1 MGWPYYQL
9 SDLFVSSAIS
19 PDNNAFPPYT
29 VIEADSL
36 LETEVETLAEALES
50 ANNAV
55 LSTISMISIMMSVSL
70 KSLIFCVCIQRITFY
85 CFNPIILEYQGLNQT
100 FRSLIN
106 AQIMEV
112 HPDELGQVT
121 S

>member
-1 MGWPYYQL
+1 MYFSTP
-9 SDLFVSSAIS
+9 
-19 PDNNAFPPYT
+19 

-70 KSLIFCVCIQRITFY
+70 KFFSVFFVSKILFY
-85 CFNPIILEYQGLNQT
+85 YSN
-100 FRSLIN
+100 
-106 AQIMEV
+106 
-112 HPDELGQVT
+112 
-121 S
+121 

>member
-1 MGWPYYQL
+1 M
-9 SDLFVSSAIS
+9 
-19 PDNNAFPPYT
+19 
-29 VIEADSL
+29 
-36 LETEVETLAEALES
+36 ETLAEALES

-100 FRSLIN
+100 FRSSIN